1 MLGVFA
7 EFETNLRRERS
18 LRAGVLVS
26 IGCSIA
32 FEAASSPVSAS
43 YITAPGLTPAR
54 TLRSRTRGPYPQE
67 FGIETWQ
74 VSALVAALIEAVPRD
89 ASGVEQLDQ
98 LVRSR
103 GRRA

>member
-1 MLGVFA
+1 MTHNPFVIVQYYHGLGV
-7 EFETNLRRERS
+7 
-18 LRAGVLVS
+18 
-26 IGCSIA
+26 
-32 FEAASSPVSAS
+32 
-43 YITAPGLTPAR
+43 
-54 TLRSRTRGPYPQE
+54 RTRGPYPQE

-103 GRRA
+103 GRRARATAMI